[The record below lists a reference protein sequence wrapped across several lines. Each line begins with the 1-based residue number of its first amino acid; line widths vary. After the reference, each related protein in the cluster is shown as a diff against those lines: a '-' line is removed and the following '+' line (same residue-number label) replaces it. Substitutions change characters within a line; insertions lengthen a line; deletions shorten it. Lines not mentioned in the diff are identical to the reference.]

1 MCDRSEWS
9 KKVDGIFRKSKK
21 QSSRGISR
29 KMTKGKATTGMVK
42 ITSLGKEKDKEI
54 RESNKKLVSE
64 NKFLRDELEKLMTR
78 FDAMEKAQ
86 AENGG
91 KMRVNSKI
99 ATSNRY
105 ETLVE
110 DEGDMEVSNEAQ
122 TRNWTQNRF
131 VGEEPSQQEWKKKR
145 PVAQVPYSKKQE
157 QIQMEQAKA
166 KQGTSGTSAQ
176 SNRANKTT
184 TSGNDNMSEN
194 GEECHVGKAPAGP
207 KFSGRVKVDRL
218 KADVVVNKLAEQN
231 VKVYLKQINK
241 EQTMISC
248 CPKDREN
255 VCNTLI
261 ETGHRGHSFQTKE
274 DREEKRLLKGVNGSF
289 GPVVVREAIMEKLNG

>member
-1 MCDRSEWS
+1 MLGLSRETATSVTSEWIKSGNRMCDRSEWS
-9 KKVDGIFRKSKK
+9 KKVHGIFRKSKK

-42 ITSLGKEKDKEI
+42 ITSLGKDKDKEI

-91 KMRVNSKI
+91 KMRMNSKI

-166 KQGTSGTSAQ
+166 KHQARQ
-176 SNRANKTT
+176 LN
-184 TSGNDNMSEN
+184 
-194 GEECHVGKAPAGP
+194 
-207 KFSGRVKVDRL
+207 
-218 KADVVVNKLAEQN
+218 
-231 VKVYLKQINK
+231 QI
-241 EQTMISC
+241 
-248 CPKDREN
+248 
-255 VCNTLI
+255 
-261 ETGHRGHSFQTKE
+261 GQTKPQRVE
-274 DREEKRLLKGVNGSF
+274 MT
-289 GPVVVREAIMEKLNG
+289 I